1 MDDLVVPPWQTR
13 ARPPFPSRPFYKA
26 VPPHGRTDRPAWATT
41 AIHDRSWRGGNPR
54 MLGLQWDN
62 ININGSLMGNNGDIF
77 HVLNG

>member
-1 MDDLVVPPWQTR
+1 MDDLALPPWLWKPGPGPASI
-13 ARPPFPSRPFYKA
+13 ARGNKA
-26 VPPHGRTDRPAWATT
+26 VPSHGRTDRPAWATT

-77 HVLNG
+77 MF